1 MKLAVMQPYF
11 FPYIGY
17 FQLIKAV
24 DKFVFYDDVNFINR
38 GWINRNRI
46 IINNT
51 TNYITVQL
59 IGASQNKLIN
69 EVEFID
75 NRQKLNISIEMAY
88 KKAPFFTQVMPVI
101 KNISK
106 FETNSISNLAIYSVK
121 EVCKYLQLKTKFEI
135 SSLNYSETKGLE
147 KSNRLITIC
156 KQNMASTYI
165 NPIGGQELYNKEY
178 FRNDNI
184 ELFFIKTNLSQYKQ
198 FNKEFIPGLSILDV
212 MMFNSIKDIHKML
225 DNYELI

>member
-1 MKLAVMQPYF
+1 M
-11 FPYIGY
+11 
-17 FQLIKAV
+17 IKAV